1 MKNRKSIEF
10 PIKNEEK
17 KNRLKKNRF
26 IKKKKMITKQ
36 RGNGGRLIKKMTKQC
51 LNGGRGNDQSILRN
65 LTKERQD

>member
-1 MKNRKSIEF
+1 
-10 PIKNEEK
+10 
-17 KNRLKKNRF
+17 
-26 IKKKKMITKQ
+26 MITKQ